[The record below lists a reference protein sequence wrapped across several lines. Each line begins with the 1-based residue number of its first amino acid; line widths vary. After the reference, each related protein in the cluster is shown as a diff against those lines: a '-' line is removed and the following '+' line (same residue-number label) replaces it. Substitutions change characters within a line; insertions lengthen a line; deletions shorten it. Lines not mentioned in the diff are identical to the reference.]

1 MGKRILKLCLPVALI
16 VALGI
21 VYLAGSRATQATPND
36 VPPLAPNE
44 QEISLKTL
52 DNVRI
57 SASYFPTATPD
68 APTILLL
75 HGNGASRAQFREQ
88 VSWLNDAGFAAMS
101 IDFRGHGES
110 QATQKSF
117 GLFEARDA
125 EAAMAWLK
133 GRSPKMKVGVIGISL
148 GGAAALLP
156 DKGPLNADA
165 MILQAVYPDI
175 NRAIGN
181 RINAHAGGLTGFFLS
196 PMLTYQSY
204 FRYKVSPSRISPIQA
219 AKNFK
224 GPALIIGGEQDIY
237 TPPAESKM
245 LSEQFSGSHG
255 LWIIGGLSHDQISSL
270 NDDFYRQRVLL
281 FFNQNLK

>member
-1 MGKRILKLCLPVALI
+1 
-16 VALGI
+16 
-21 VYLAGSRATQATPND
+21 
-36 VPPLAPNE
+36 VPPLATNE
-44 QEISLKTL
+44 QEISLKAS

-57 SASYFPTATPD
+57 AASYFPTATPD

-88 VSWLNDAGFAAMS
+88 VTWLNGAGFAAMTL
-101 IDFRGHGES
+101 DFRGHGES

-117 GLFEARDA
+117 GLFESRDA

-133 GRSPKMKVGVIGISL
+133 ARNAKMKVGVIGISL

-181 RINAHAGGLTGFFLS
+181 RINAHAGRLIGFFLS

-245 LSEQFSGSHG
+245 LSEQFSGSHQ
-255 LWIIGGLSHDQISSL
+255 LWIIRGLSHDQISSL
-270 NDDFYRQRVLL
+270 NDDFYRQRVRS